1 MEHSLAGDSST
12 DFKVGSS
19 HGKLLCLEAPQGATE
34 QNPYLHGVSETP
46 VTWEEHLSP
55 GSTSSENF
63 EVLAER
69 LAPLSPEHK
78 KESLWCCQE
87 AG

>member
-1 MEHSLAGDSST
+1 MEHSLAGDSSK
-12 DFKVGSS
+12 DSKVGSS
-19 HGKLLCLEAPQGATE
+19 PGELLCLEALQGATE

-55 GSTSSENF
+55 GSTSSENL

-69 LAPLSPEHK
+69 LAPLISR
-78 KESLWCCQE
+78 
-87 AG
+87 A